1 MGAAP
6 EGEGSGAFVE
16 LFDDCK
22 ALGNIVC
29 THPSLS
35 FFFRYNHECLM
46 IGKAGMVLTTHNGR
60 QGKEGSV
67 LRREER
73 RLAEAH
79 LKDVFV
85 GPAVPGDYPAVER
98 HCIPRPR
105 PSPGPSPGERGVVGV
120 VVKGAQVRV

>member
-1 MGAAP
+1 MGAAL
-6 EGEGSGAFVE
+6 EGSGAFVE

-29 THPSLS
+29 THPSL

-46 IGKAGMVLTTHNGR
+46 IGKAGFEYTQEGR
-60 QGKEGSV
+60 HAGRRKAGSL

-79 LKDVFV
+79 LKDVLV
-85 GPAVPGDYPAVER
+85 GPAVSGDYPAVER
-98 HCIPRPR
+98 HCIPR
-105 PSPGPSPGERGVVGV
+105 PSPGERGVVGV
-120 VVKGAQVRV
+120 VVKGTQV